1 MSNLKALFRDSSHY
15 LTGQVA
21 ALALGFVSFP
31 IFTRVL
37 SVAEYGMLCLTLQIA
52 TMATVL
58 SKMGLQNSIQRFYQ
72 EHAASSEAGALRRF
86 YSTLLFGASLCA
98 LSVVIL
104 FVVGLEL
111 VPGSL
116 VSPAFRK
123 VMLLGSL
130 LIFTRGMQP
139 IVMNFLR
146 AQRRTMAFN
155 VYDALAKAISI
166 GVVCLLVFTWNR
178 SVNTVLIGTVSVEL
192 VSVVLLILLL
202 LPRNVVSFS
211 AFDQRLFSAALVF
224 GFPLVG
230 YELAGVILDTGD
242 RVLVQHYLGFQA
254 VGYYSAGYN
263 MANYVATS
271 LMYPVNL
278 ALFPIYMKLW
288 TTKGSEETRAFLSI
302 ALDKFIM
309 VALCVLAAVS
319 VTARDAVIVLGSR
332 KLQLAYPLL
341 PVLVLGLMIY
351 ALHIFFNA
359 GLIIHKKTL
368 TMAKII
374 SFSAALNVVLNVL
387 LIPRIG
393 LQGAAVATLLSYAVF
408 LGLIVRASSAVL
420 PLRVDFL
427 ACLRYLGAAA
437 ASALLVSRFQFA
449 SEFLSLAVR
458 GSLSVLIYGA
468 VLWVIDRRFRE
479 VANRAV
485 GSVRDSLRKSSR
497 QSELTTVP
505 AVEAEVVEVGSER

>member
-1 MSNLKALFRDSSHY
+1 MSDLKALFRDSSHY

-21 ALALGFVSFP
+21 ALALGLVSFP

-52 TMATVL
+52 AMVTVL

-72 EHAASSEAGALRRF
+72 EHATSPEAGALRKF
-86 YSTLLFGASLCA
+86 YSTVLFGASLCA
-98 LSVVIL
+98 ISVVTL
-104 FVVGLEL
+104 FVGGVEL
-111 VPGSL
+111 VPASL

-123 VMLLGSL
+123 VLLLGSL

-146 AQRRTMAFN
+146 AQRRTKAFN
-155 VYDALAKAISI
+155 VYDVLSKAISI

-178 SVNTVLIGTVSVEL
+178 SVNTVLIGTVAVEL
-192 VSVVLLILLL
+192 VSVVVLVVLL
-202 LPRNVVSFS
+202 LPRDVVSLS

-224 GFPLVG
+224 AFPLVG

-288 TTKGSEETRAFLSI
+288 TTKGPEETRAFLSS

-332 KLQLAYPLL
+332 KLQEAYPLL

-351 ALHIFFNA
+351 SLHIFFNA

-374 SFSAALNVVLNVL
+374 SFSAAMNVVLNVL

-420 PLRVDFL
+420 PLRVDFQ
-427 ACLRYLGAAA
+427 ACLRYVGAAA
-437 ASALLVSRFQFA
+437 ASALLTSRFQFS

-458 GSLSVLIYGA
+458 GSLSVMIYGA

-479 VANRAV
+479 AANGVV
-485 GSVRDSLRKSSR
+485 GYVGDYIRKSSR
-497 QSELTTVP
+497 QSEQTTVP
-505 AVEAEVVEVGSER
+505 GVEVEVVEVGSGR

>member
-1 MSNLKALFRDSSHY
+1 MSDLKALFRDSSHY

-52 TMATVL
+52 AMATVL

-72 EHAASSEAGALRRF
+72 EHAASSESGALRKF

-98 LSVVIL
+98 LAVVIL

-111 VPGSL
+111 IPGSL

-123 VMLLGSL
+123 VLLLGSL

-146 AQRRTMAFN
+146 AQRRTKAFN
-155 VYDALAKAISI
+155 VYDVLSKALSL
-166 GVVCLLVFTWNR
+166 GVVCVLVFTWNR
-178 SVNTVLIGTVSVEL
+178 SVNTVLIGTVTVEL
-192 VSVVLLILLL
+192 ASVVLLAFLL
-202 LPRNVVSFS
+202 LPRDVVSFTS
-211 AFDQRLFSAALVF
+211 FDQRLFSAALIF

-242 RVLVQHYLGFQA
+242 RILVQHYLGFQA

-288 TTKGSEETRAFLSI
+288 TTKGAQETRAFLSG

-309 VALCVLAAVS
+309 AALCVLAAVS

-332 KLQLAYPLL
+332 KLQQAYPLL
-341 PVLVLGLMIY
+341 PILVLGLMIY
-351 ALHIFFNA
+351 SLHIFFNA

-374 SFSAALNVVLNVL
+374 SFSAALNVMLNVL

-393 LQGAAVATLLSYAVF
+393 LQGAALATLLSYGVF
-408 LGLIVRASSAVL
+408 LGLIIRASSAVL
-420 PLRVDFL
+420 PLRVDFR
-427 ACLRYLGAAA
+427 ACLRYVGAAA
-437 ASALLVSRFQFA
+437 VSALLASRIHFS
-449 SEFLSLAVR
+449 SEFVSLAVR
-458 GSLSVLIYGA
+458 GSLSVVTYAA
-468 VLWVIDRRFRE
+468 VLWMIDPGLRQ
-479 VANRAV
+479 VANAAV
-485 GSVRDSLRKSSR
+485 SSVCESLNKSSR
-497 QSELTTVP
+497 QSEMATIPVVEGE
-505 AVEAEVVEVGSER
+505 AVEAGAQH